1 MATTNGRR
9 GSDHRYR
16 AYPLDAIAQI
26 VSSIPAKPI
35 LYVAALRHATQ
46 RDGEFRSAPP
56 ERGPESDQ
64 RAVVERR
71 GTSRWDRFILR
82 LSGREPS
89 PFVKAGDDAIDETIN
104 RLNRVMAKQGRP
116 LIQRDDLVDLLE
128 DDDNA

>member
-9 GSDHRYR
+9 ARNDRYR

-35 LYVAALRHATQ
+35 LYVAAFRHATQ

-71 GTSRWDRFILR
+71 GTSRWDRLVVR
-82 LSGREPS
+82 LVGRGRSLAVE
-89 PFVKAGDDAIDETIN
+89 ADDIAIDQTIY
-104 RLNRVMAKQGRP
+104 RFNRVMAKQGGP
-116 LIQRDDLVDLLE
+116 SIQRDDLVDLLE
-128 DDDNA
+128 DDDA